1 MIENKIKEILKNKI
15 NISFI
20 SIKDLKSRH
29 TNHQTYSGGAHLK
42 LLIVSDDFINVSL
55 INRHR
60 MIYDLIGHMIKNE
73 IHAISIKA
81 KTIEEYK

>member
-1 MIENKIKEILKNKI
+1 MIEKTIKEIIEKKI
-15 NISFI
+15 NVSFI

-42 LLIVSDDFINVSL
+42 LLIVSDDFINISL

-81 KTIEEYK
+81 KTLKEYK

>member
-1 MIENKIKEILKNKI
+1 MIENKIKELLKKKI

-20 SIKDLKSRH
+20 SIKDLRSRH

-42 LLIVSDDFINVSL
+42 LLIVSNDFIDVSL

-60 MIYDLIGHMIKNE
+60 MIYNLIGPMIRNE

-81 KTIEEYK
+81 KTIDEYK